1 MGHTS
6 QGEGHTSFLGEEGR
20 TSLEGDHTSQG
31 EEEVHTW
38 ELVVGT
44 SSPWL

>member
-1 MGHTS
+1 ME
-6 QGEGHTSFLGEEGR
+6 EGCTSFLGEEGR
-20 TSLEGDHTSQG
+20 TSLEGEGVDHTSQR